1 MHRIH
6 ETNTIQNDY
15 SGEEDYSANYAMIDL
30 DILSKLNIIYG
41 ERTEIN
47 KTNYNSWRS
56 YKTPL
61 PHWVFTGRESRKERE
76 NEYFLPA
83 LFIKFNPVSWLTLR
97 YASTKT
103 LTRPNYTDIIPFW
116 EIDGPGSGVNY
127 KTSDLSPGVSENTDY
142 SVSVNNNYLG
152 FFTITY
158 FEKTIA
164 DLIYNS
170 GSRYIINPREYGL
183 PSGTRNYIMQ
193 NYTFN
198 NPFPV
203 SLKGMEFDWQTR
215 FWYLPGPLRGLVLN
229 ANYTVTESEVQ
240 YPRTIL
246 EYDLDWSTFPPT
258 LTTTNIDTF
267 YTDRLIDQPNEIINL
282 SIGYDYKGFS
292 GRLSMLH
299 KSNIFLRTDFW
310 PELRVNT
317 DDYTRWDLS
326 MKQDL
331 PIDGLSVFLNVNN
344 ITEEVDINRFK
355 YNSLSYEQ
363 HYGRTADLGFRY
375 AF

>member
-1 MHRIH
+1 
-6 ETNTIQNDY
+6 
-15 SGEEDYSANYAMIDL
+15 
-30 DILSKLNIIYG
+30 
-41 ERTEIN
+41 
-47 KTNYNSWRS
+47 
-56 YKTPL
+56 
-61 PHWVFTGRESRKERE
+61 
-76 NEYFLPA
+76 
-83 LFIKFNPVSWLTLR
+83 
-97 YASTKT
+97 
-103 LTRPNYTDIIPFW
+103 
-116 EIDGPGSGVNY
+116 
-127 KTSDLSPGVSENTDY
+127 
-142 SVSVNNNYLG
+142 
-152 FFTITY
+152 
-158 FEKTIA
+158 
-164 DLIYNS
+164 
-170 GSRYIINPREYGL
+170 
-183 PSGTRNYIMQ
+183 
-193 NYTFN
+193 
-198 NPFPV
+198 
-203 SLKGMEFDWQTR
+203 MEFDWQTR

-331 PIDGLSVFLNVNN
+331 PIDGLSIFLNVNN